1 MTTSRAQARRSLR
14 ADQRNRDTA
23 ALTTA
28 IREVLERVIEGDI
41 DDYELSIR
49 MDGIDIEVRS
59 LEQRLEALEAQLGDR
74 S

>member
-1 MTTSRAQARRSLR
+1 MTTSGAQARRSLR

-59 LEQRLEALEAQLGDR
+59 LEQRLEVLEAQLGDR